1 MKLKGISPLIAAVLL
16 IAFTMAIAGI
26 LAIWATT
33 FSQQRLQSAA
43 TCPALGVQDLTYNTA
58 TDEISIRL
66 LNTNRNAAQT
76 DIKVSI
82 IYADGTVAEGMTFS
96 ADGTIDALGVES
108 YTFINSPLNT
118 AGKPTT
124 NPVPSRAEIL
134 TSECPTTP
142 ITAIIP

>member
-96 ADGTIDALGVES
+96 AD
-108 YTFINSPLNT
+108 
-118 AGKPTT
+118 
-124 NPVPSRAEIL
+124 
-134 TSECPTTP
+134 
-142 ITAIIP
+142 